1 MLFLIVAFGNMLGI
15 IFRNC
20 GNPLGTFTT
29 WELFG
34 NMVGTLSKH
43 RNPPKIIIV
52 LNKPSNHPQK

>member
-43 RNPPKIIIV
+43 QNPQKIIIV
-52 LNKPSNHPQK
+52 